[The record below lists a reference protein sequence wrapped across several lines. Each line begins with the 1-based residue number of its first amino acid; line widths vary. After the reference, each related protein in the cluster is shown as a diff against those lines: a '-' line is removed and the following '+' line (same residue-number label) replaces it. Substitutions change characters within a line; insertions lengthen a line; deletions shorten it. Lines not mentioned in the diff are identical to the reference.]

1 MDARI
6 QDFLAQ
12 VQSLDGNSS
21 SIHDGVSRHLAACEN
36 QFREAEPDIRGKDT
50 AAQMCR
56 ILCRMYVDLEIE
68 RWWGTPIA
76 THFQIIRTLIDEPA
90 SLPS

>member
-6 QDFLAQ
+6 QDLLTQ
-12 VQSLDGNSS
+12 VQSLDGNASL
-21 SIHDGVSRHLAACEN
+21 IREGVSRHLAACEN
-36 QFREAEPDIRGKDT
+36 QFREEEPDYRGKDV

-76 THFQIIRTLIDEPA
+76 THLQIVRTLIDEPA
-90 SLPS
+90 TAGV

>member
-1 MDARI
+1 MDPRI
-6 QDFLAQ
+6 EDFLAR

-21 SIHDGVSRHLAACEN
+21 LIREGVSRHLAACEI
-36 QFREAEPDIRGKDT
+36 QFREDEPDNRGKDA

-56 ILCRMYVDLEIE
+56 ILCRVYVDLEIE

-76 THFQIIRTLIDEPA
+76 THFQIVRTLIEEPA
-90 SLPS
+90 PSGR